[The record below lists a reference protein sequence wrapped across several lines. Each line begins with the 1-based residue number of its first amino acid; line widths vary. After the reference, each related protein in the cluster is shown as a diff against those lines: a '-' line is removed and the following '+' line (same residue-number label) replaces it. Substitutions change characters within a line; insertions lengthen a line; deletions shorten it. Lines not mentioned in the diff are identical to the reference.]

1 MTGQVKEDIISR
13 FGELGLRVFDG
24 KISFDPTILRKDEFN
39 LTESVFKYVD
49 YNSKIKSINLS
60 KNTLAFSI
68 CQVPVI
74 YHLSK
79 SEKIIIKFENGD
91 SKKSRGNEKIFERN
105 NEIEKIDVFVVK
117 NE

>member
-1 MTGQVKEDIISR
+1 M
-13 FGELGLRVFDG
+13 
-24 KISFDPTILRKDEFN
+24 N
-39 LTESVFKYVD
+39 L
-49 YNSKIKSINLS
+49 N

-79 SEKIIIKFENGD
+79 SEEIEITFVNGD
-91 SKKSRGNEKIFERN
+91 SKRISGNEIDEINSKKIFERN

-117 NE
+117 NI